1 MEVTPL
7 KPAMYRKF
15 LELSTAT
22 IKLYTTTSLMLFCII
37 CMIIADQFK
46 NIRLQIHRMVFFN
59 ATFEHLIRLQNQ
71 YTSSKYIPFK
81 VNTLYRNQPICN
93 PPYLLLCVSVCRS
106 LINLNNCFGLIVL
119 LEVLFNFILV
129 VNTTMDF
136 FMNSGQAHWSFRTL
150 QLGMVSY
157 AIINLILMCLCA
169 DNIKNQVMYIFFF
182 FSTICIKRK

>member
-7 KPAMYRKF
+7 KPAIYRKF

-22 IKLYTTTSLMLFCII
+22 IKLYTTTSLMLFCIL
-37 CMIIADQFK
+37 CMIIADQFQ

-81 VNTLYRNQPICN
+81 VITIHRSQTICN
-93 PPYLLLCVSVCRS
+93 PHYLLLCVSVCRS
-106 LINLNNCFGLIVL
+106 LNNLNNCFGLIVL
-119 LEVLFNFILV
+119 LEVMFNFISV

-169 DNIKNQVMYIFFF
+169 DNIKNQVIYIFFF
-182 FSTICIKRK
+182 SASCTKRK